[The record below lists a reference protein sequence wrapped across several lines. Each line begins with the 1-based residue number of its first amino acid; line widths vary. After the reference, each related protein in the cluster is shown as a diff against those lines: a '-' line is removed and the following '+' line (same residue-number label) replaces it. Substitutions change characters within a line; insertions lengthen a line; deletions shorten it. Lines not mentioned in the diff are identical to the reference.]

1 MKNLFTLTLCVF
13 SLSSTAQDECT
24 GPDFNHDGQIGSVD
38 LEIENRR
45 GANPVLLFE

>member
-1 MKNLFTLTLCVF
+1 MTL
-13 SLSSTAQDECT
+13 SITAQDECV

-38 LEIENRR
+38 LEIENRT

>member
-1 MKNLFTLTLCVF
+1 MKNLFTLILCVLTL
-13 SLSSTAQDECT
+13 SLSAQEDCQ

-38 LEIENRR
+38 LEIENRT